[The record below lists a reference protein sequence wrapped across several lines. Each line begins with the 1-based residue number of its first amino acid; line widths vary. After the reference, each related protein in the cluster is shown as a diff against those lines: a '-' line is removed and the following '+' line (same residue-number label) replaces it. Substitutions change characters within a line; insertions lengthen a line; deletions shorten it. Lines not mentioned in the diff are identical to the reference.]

1 VELKIAAILI
11 QAGILCGLLYVF
23 GKDEADRDFQ
33 KVAMVVA
40 VISLINFL
48 VEALLAPKIGLWVLL
63 VELAVIVFFVE
74 KFCWLPWKRATLVA
88 LLLMIVNA
96 GMAFGMAMLIAKMDA
111 SVDTAMGGTVLEKQ
125 MDEGMK
131 VAGQLAQDLSRAAM
145 ADAENHEQEAEEE
158 AQRKGKERSAAPP
171 AAAVEPEASPRAPA
185 VTASVEAS
193 EEGPDWDQAREQ
205 LVVTARMSDGK
216 GDIVA
221 VVNER
226 MVNRGAKVA
235 VHSGDYRYIFKLSL
249 LTQEDIVWEPVR
261 VDPL

>member
-145 ADAENHEQEAEEE
+145 ADAE
-158 AQRKGKERSAAPP
+158 RKGKERSAAPP